1 MNWDELADDISEAR
15 EGDRGGLGDPRRS
28 GSRVGENRGSYT
40 VRVGLALGES
50 NSIFTTRFHDDGA
63 ESMHLLPRFSRETE
77 LKPRIQS

>member
-40 VRVGLALGES
+40 VRVGLAQVS
-50 NSIFTTRFHDDGA
+50 RT
-63 ESMHLLPRFSRETE
+63 PFSRRASTTTAQNQCTFCPGSQEK
-77 LKPRIQS
+77 LN